1 MVETLTK
8 SAKSQDAERAQKRG
22 KRVQPVHDQL
32 KQAAEPE
39 DSQGKQ
45 ALVEIPVTE
54 QASLAKD
61 PQVFGAQRAEAM
73 LNLQQTYGN
82 RYVQRV
88 AELGEK
94 AATGDSVTGAM
105 VSRVQSS
112 QGHGYPLPEPLY
124 QRAERALGMDLGDVR
139 VHADEESDR
148 MVTQAGALAF
158 TVGQEIFVP
167 RAAFPPR
174 QSEEWQ
180 ILAHELV
187 HTVQQR
193 VGIGSEPEREAEQAG
208 QKILQGKSIH
218 LSPARSSVV
227 TLQRAVAPGSGTVR
241 IQRPSFTS
249 YNIKGSTLADVQSQ
263 LRQLRGDEDWGRC
276 YYDFRYNNIYRNGV
290 ATRVN
295 IVLRLR
301 ILLPRWTGSGWRNAS
316 RAAKAE
322 WQRMLGCLR
331 THENGHAKIA
341 RRWAYILQRRLLNQT
356 EENVPGTYEAVKV
369 DHKAA
374 DDKYCLVTTKHGK
387 TQGVYLNTTIP

>member
-1 MVETLTK
+1 MAETLTK
-8 SAKSQDAERAQKRG
+8 SMKGQDAEKAQERG

-45 ALVEIPVTE
+45 ALAEMPVAE
-54 QASLAKD
+54 QASLVKN
-61 PQVFGAQRAEAM
+61 PEVQGSQRVDAM
-73 LNLQQTYGN
+73 LNLQQTHGN

-88 AELGEK
+88 AELGER
-94 AATGDSVTGAM
+94 AAIGDSVISAILR
-105 VSRVQSS
+105 RVQSS
-112 QGHGYPLPEPLY
+112 QGQGYPLPEPLY
-124 QRAERALGMDLGDVR
+124 RRAEHALGEDLGDVH
-139 VHADEESDR
+139 VHDDEESGQ
-148 MVTQAGALAF
+148 MVAQARALAF

-167 RAAFPPR
+167 PAAFPPR

-180 ILAHELV
+180 ILAHEVV

-193 VGIGSEPEREAEQAG
+193 VGSGSEPEREAEQAG
-208 QKILQGKSIH
+208 QKILQGESVR
-218 LSPARSSVV
+218 LSSARSSVAA
-227 TLQRAVAPGSGTVR
+227 LQRAMAPSSGTVR
-241 IQRPSFTS
+241 IQGPSFTY
-249 YNIKGSTLADVQSQ
+249 YNVTGSTLADVRSKFP
-263 LRQLRGDEDWGRC
+263 DDKDWGRC
-276 YYDFRYNNIYRNGV
+276 YYDFRYKNIYKNGV
-290 ATRVN
+290 ATRVD

-301 ILLPRWTGSGWRNAS
+301 IRLPRWTGRGWRNAS
-316 RAAKAE
+316 DAAKAE